1 MTAAALSAAALRES
15 LGGDLANLSRR
26 FQRRQRRAVAHCWT
40 ATTNSDAQWAAG
52 GVRDLSPARRV
63 LYRISEEMM
72 KLAVEREDVARTL
85 LGVKNLIE
93 PPSALL
99 RPGILLPALARTLK
113 NRRVRRRPSAAAGD
127 GLITES

>member
-1 MTAAALSAAALRES
+1 MPVLALVRALLAAEKSGR
-15 LGGDLANLSRR
+15 GGEGHGAYHQDARGGER
-26 FQRRQRRAVAHCWT
+26 GWT

-52 GVRDLSPARRV
+52 GVGDLSPARRV
-63 LYRISEEMM
+63 LYRVSEEVM

-99 RPGILLPALARTLK
+99 RPGILLPALARTVK
-113 NRRVRRRPSAAAGD
+113 TRRSEPRPSAAAED
-127 GLITES
+127 ELITES